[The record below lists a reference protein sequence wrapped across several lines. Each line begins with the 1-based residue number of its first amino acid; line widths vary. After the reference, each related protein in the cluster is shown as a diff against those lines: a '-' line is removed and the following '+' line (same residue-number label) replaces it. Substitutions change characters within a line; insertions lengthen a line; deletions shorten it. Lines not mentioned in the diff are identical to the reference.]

1 MTTQSENGT
10 GQQAGKTVFRRRHYL
25 IDRRRQLAA
34 TFRIA
39 GLVLILL
46 IALNG
51 LLAWQSYSTTKAIE
65 SSNPLMAE
73 RIRAIDQR
81 NIVLTAGIS
90 LIILAMV
97 VVRSIMYTHRTAGA
111 VYRVSMCLDKV
122 AEFDFDVSLRL
133 RDEDNLRE
141 LEEPFNAMVGNLKRR
156 AEDDQ
161 QAMLKLADEIEG
173 HGNTADA
180 EALRGLAHSS
190 S

>member
-1 MTTQSENGT
+1 MTTQAET
-10 GQQAGKTVFRRRHYL
+10 GAAKKAGKTVFRRRHYL

-46 IALNG
+46 IAVNG
-51 LLAWQSYSTTKAIE
+51 LLAWQSYSTTQAIE

-73 RIRAIDQR
+73 RIRTIDQR
-81 NIVLTAGIS
+81 NMVLTAGIS

-122 AEFDFDVSLRL
+122 ADFDFDVSLRL

-141 LEEPFNAMVGNLKRR
+141 LEAPFNSMVGNLKQR

-161 QAMLKLADEIEG
+161 QAMLKLADEMEG
-173 HGNTADA
+173 RGNTADA
-180 EALRGLAHSS
+180 EALRGLAK
-190 S
+190 

>member
-10 GQQAGKTVFRRRHYL
+10 GQKAGKTVFRRRHYL

-46 IALNG
+46 IAVNG
-51 LLAWQSYSTTKAIE
+51 LLAWQSYSTTSTIE
-65 SSNPLMAE
+65 ASNPLMAE

-81 NIVLTAGIS
+81 NMVLTAGIS

-97 VVRSIMYTHRTAGA
+97 VVRAIMYTHRTAGA

-122 AEFDFDVSLRL
+122 ADFDFDVSLRL

-141 LEEPFNAMVGNLKRR
+141 LEEPFNKMVGSLRRR

-161 QAMLKLADEIEG
+161 QAMLKLADDIEE
-173 HGNTADA
+173 HGNKDDA
-180 EALRGLAHSS
+180 EMLRRLAEPTS
-190 S
+190 